1 MNLTNKDRLFEA
13 IEKTD
18 RLLPAARTLG
28 RALHLLQDAKSTLL
42 DIAQLINCDSAL
54 AVDVLRCANSAYY
67 SRASRVSSI
76 GEAMHVIGFDETKRF
91 VCLAVAQKAT
101 NRELK
106 AYGISAEDYWV
117 ESLFN
122 GYFLEDLIRRI
133 GDADPAEAYIVGLLR
148 FVGRLV
154 IDSVIVGSPDLS
166 EWDGNT
172 VLSEWEQSQV
182 GLTHSNVGGKMLRKW
197 SFPPRL
203 CNAIESQNSTDE
215 IQHAS
220 SRLAD
225 CMRFVSEI
233 LPEGR
238 SFTLIDPK
246 AGGVIPCEEDHPF
259 LITHKLKIDTVA
271 AVYQTAKNSCAS
283 IREMMRGATGA
294 LRGGTGDV
302 RDKGPRETR
311 DWDF

>member
-1 MNLTNKDRLFEA
+1 MNLTNKDRLLEA

-54 AVDVLRCANSAYY
+54 AVDVLRCANSAFY

-91 VCLAVAQKAT
+91 VCLAVAEKAT

-106 AYGISAEDYWV
+106 AYGISAEDYWS

-122 GYFLEDLIRRI
+122 GYFLEDLMKRV

-148 FVGRLV
+148 FVGRLLIDDV
-154 IDSVIVGSPDLS
+154 ISGSADFAV
-166 EWDGNT
+166 WDGST
-172 VLSEWEQSQV
+172 ILAEWEQSQV
-182 GLTHSNVGGKMLRKW
+182 GLTQSNVGGKMLRKW

-203 CNAIESQNSTDE
+203 CNAIESQNCTD
-215 IQHAS
+215 QRHHAS

-233 LPEGR
+233 LPEGK
-238 SFTLIDPK
+238 SFTLIDPSM
-246 AGGVIPCEEDHPF
+246 GGGIPCEEDHPF
-259 LITHKLKIDTVA
+259 LIAHRLKFDAVA
-271 AVYQTAKNSCAS
+271 EVYQTAKNSCAS
-283 IREMMRGATGA
+283 IREVMRGASGV
-294 LRGGTGDV
+294 LRGGAGDPGE
-302 RDKGPRETR
+302 KGPRETR
-311 DWDF
+311 AWDF